1 MRFLAICAILLVFP
15 TAAQARPVS
24 WPGGWMV
31 MLMNDTVSNGA
42 QINYTVTPKYALGV
56 QHEYFREEKFN
67 TDVAT
72 LDILLK
78 RWNSTNSQA
87 NLYLKSGA
95 GVAYGSGN
103 TDPAAFTGME
113 IDWENR
119 RFFTL
124 YENRFFWADDQD
136 KFVKHKARIGVAPY
150 EGDYGDLHTWLMLQ
164 ADYDAG
170 TDDTF
175 SLTPLVRLFKG
186 TTLIEAGYNLDG
198 GVLFNFT
205 KQF

>member
-1 MRFLAICAILLVFP
+1 MILALFLLP
-15 TAAQARPVS
+15 SAAQARPVS

-31 MLMNDTVSNGA
+31 MLMNDIESNAA
-42 QINYTVTPKYALGV
+42 QLNYTVTPKYAVGV
-56 QHEYFREEKFN
+56 QHEYFRDEKFSMDAG
-67 TDVAT
+67 TV
-72 LDILLK
+72 DILLK
-78 RWNSTNSQA
+78 RWNNPGSQA

-95 GVAYGSGN
+95 GVAYGSG
-103 TDPAAFTGME
+103 DAEPAAFTGLE

-124 YENRFFWADDQD
+124 YENRLLYAGDHE
-136 KFVKHKARIGVAPY
+136 KFVKHKARLGVAPY
-150 EGDYGDLHTWLMLQ
+150 IGDYGDLHTWLMLQ

-170 TDDTF
+170 MDDSF
-175 SLTPLVRLFKG
+175 SLTPMVRLFKG
-186 TTLIEAGYNLDG
+186 TNLVEAGYNLDG